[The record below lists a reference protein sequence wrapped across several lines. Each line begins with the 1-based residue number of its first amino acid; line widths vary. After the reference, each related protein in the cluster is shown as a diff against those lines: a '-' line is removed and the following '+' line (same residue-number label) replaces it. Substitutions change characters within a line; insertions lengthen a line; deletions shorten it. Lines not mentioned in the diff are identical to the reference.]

1 MEKTFRS
8 RSICLIDLGSSLI
21 VLTEGSDGGAGPDYT
36 KGLFRLEV
44 DRDAVVFADDKTQK
58 KSKEECKGILDRA
71 LAPYEECQIHKV
83 SFPFFGQ
90 DELTVVK
97 TRPCLCLYSNN
108 PNVPSIYLALFAGSP
123 QAATPAGP
131 WEMFL
136 AGGDEGDLVPAESP
150 THLLDLSKM
159 CTLPELHMLDENEF
173 LNGKPTY
180 DYWKITKHKIMQV
193 EKPSDLRRQVVRQL
207 QTVLL
212 QDPFLEYKD
221 NTRELDVGTW
231 VVRYEVLRGEDVMRH
246 MIYK

>member
-1 MEKTFRS
+1 MKRIPCWAFTS
-8 RSICLIDLGSSLI
+8 PSIVI
-21 VLTEGSDGGAGPDYT
+21 SDI
-36 KGLFRLEV
+36 
-44 DRDAVVFADDKTQK
+44 
-58 KSKEECKGILDRA
+58 SHILDQA
-71 LAPYEECQIHKV
+71 LAPYEDCQIRKV

-97 TRPCLCLYSNN
+97 TRPCLCLYSND
-108 PNVPSIYLALFAGSP
+108 PNVPSIYLALFAGAP
-123 QAATPAGP
+123 RAATPAGP

-193 EKPSDLRRQVVRQL
+193 KKPSDLLRQVVHQL
-207 QTVLL
+207 QAVLL
-212 QDPFLEYKD
+212 QNPFLEYH
-221 NTRELDVGTW
+221 TRTTLGN
-231 VVRYEVLRGEDVMRH
+231 
-246 MIYK
+246 